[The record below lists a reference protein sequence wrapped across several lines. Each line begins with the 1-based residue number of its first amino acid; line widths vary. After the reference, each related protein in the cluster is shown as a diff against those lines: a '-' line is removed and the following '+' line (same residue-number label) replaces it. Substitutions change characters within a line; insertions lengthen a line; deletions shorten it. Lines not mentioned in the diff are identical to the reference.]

1 LAGRAARETM
11 TLERWSD
18 VARLYHAAASRDAA
32 ERAAFL
38 ADACAGD
45 DALRHEIESLLAQES
60 SAEGFLSAP
69 ALVSS
74 MLDIGPSFI
83 GRQLGPYTIHA
94 LVGAG
99 GMGEVYRAHDGRL
112 ARDVAIKI
120 LPSAFTKDQGRL
132 SRFEREARI
141 LASLNHPH
149 IGAIYGLEDADG
161 VLALVLEL
169 VDGETLADRLTKGPL
184 SVLEALAIG
193 RQIADALGA
202 AHEKGIVHRDL
213 KPANIKIT
221 PAGIVK
227 VLDFGLARSDAVVSR
242 ADLVHVPGA
251 QGAATSEGMVLGTA
265 PYMSPEQARG
275 KPADKRTD
283 IWAFGCV
290 LYEMLTGRAPFTGET
305 LSDTLAAILER
316 DPDWRLL
323 PAGTSTALRRLLGR
337 CLQKDPTRRLHD
349 IADARLDL
357 EDAASA
363 CASAAG
369 EGPADRHRSWTR
381 ERTAWLIALVSLVVS
396 LVTIGIVRLYVYR
409 PTPAGATWTF
419 PVPPPEG
426 GAFSR
431 ASNGQMVAVSPDG
444 RTVAFLAVVPGGKQK
459 IWLRSRDAL
468 EAWPL
473 PGTEG
478 AEGPFWKP
486 DSQSLGFFA
495 WGQMKTVS
503 VGGGPSQTVCNVTG
517 ATAHATWNQA
527 GDILFAADQR
537 GVGGLRHVS
546 AGGGTVVSE
555 TTVERTRGE
564 TGHLWPYFLPDG
576 RHYLYVVTGEDGGG
590 IYIGSLGAKHG
601 RRLLD
606 FSKTGGTSSV
616 AYAAPGYVLFVLG
629 GTLMAQP
636 FDAARLEKAGEP
648 LHVAEGVLNNAAGT
662 GGAFSVS
669 ADSVLA
675 YWGGSAMDTSR
686 LAWFARD
693 GIETATAMKV
703 DNYGRLSLDPDG
715 GRAAVEHVSAS
726 GSTAI
731 WLLDLMQGTTTQF
744 TSDAFSIWPI
754 WSADGADVFFAS
766 MRDGA
771 LAPYRQSVSAR
782 EDAQRLFTTNAP
794 TTVTDS
800 SVDRTI
806 LYQTGNFPR
815 DDIGVLALSKGTPPR
830 LLLHTANGVSD
841 GHLSPDG
848 RWMAYVSSGEIYVT
862 SFPDAA
868 GPWRIS
874 TKGGSQP
881 RWGRN
886 GMELYYLAPT
896 DRKVMAVKVTTTPT
910 FTHGPPVSLFDTVA
924 DNYAV
929 TRDGRRFL
937 LAIPTGEKH
946 VSPPMTVVINWQ
958 EELKQR
964 VPTR

>member
-1 LAGRAARETM
+1 M
-11 TLERWSD
+11 TLERWSE
-18 VARLYHAAASRDAA
+18 VARLYHDAASRDAA

-45 DALRHEIESLLAQES
+45 DALRHEVESLLAQEP

-69 ALVSS
+69 VVAGG

-83 GRQLGPYTIHA
+83 GRQLGPYRIDA

-99 GMGEVYRAHDGRL
+99 GMGEVYRAHDSRL

-132 SRFEREARI
+132 SRFEREART
-141 LASLNHPH
+141 LASLNHSH
-149 IGAIYGLEDADG
+149 IGAIYGLEDVDG

-169 VDGETLADRLTKGPL
+169 VDGDTLADRLAEGPL
-184 SVLEALAIG
+184 PVAEALAIG

-227 VLDFGLARSDAVVSR
+227 VLDFGLARTDAVVSQVG
-242 ADLVHVPGA
+242 LVDSPGTR
-251 QGAATSEGMVLGTA
+251 GPATSEGMVLGTA

-275 KPADKRTD
+275 KPADRRTD

-290 LYEMLTGRAPFTGET
+290 LYEMLTGRAVFAGET

-323 PAGTSTALRRLLGR
+323 PAGTSTTLRRLLRR
-337 CLQKDPTRRLHD
+337 CLQKDPARRLHD

-357 EDAASA
+357 EDASSAAAST
-363 CASAAG
+363 AG
-369 EGPADRHRSWTR
+369 EGSVDRHRSWAR
-381 ERTAWLIALVSLVVS
+381 ERTAWILIAPVSLIAIS
-396 LVTIGIVRLYVYR
+396 MTLLYVYS
-409 PTPAGATWTF
+409 PTPLGATWTF
-419 PVPPPEG
+419 AVPPPGG
-426 GAFSR
+426 GAFSP

-444 RTVAFLAVVPGGKQK
+444 GTVAFLAKVPGGKPQL
-459 IWLRSRDAL
+459 WLRSRDAL
-468 EAWPL
+468 EAWAL

-478 AEGPFWKP
+478 AQGLFWKP

-495 WGQMKTVS
+495 WGQLKTVP
-503 VGGGPSQTVCNVTG
+503 VRGGDPRTACNVTG
-517 ATAHATWNQA
+517 ATTEATWNQA
-527 GDILFAADQR
+527 GDILFAGDQR

-546 AGGGTVVSE
+546 VGGGIVTSE
-555 TTVERTRGE
+555 TTVDRTRGE

-576 RHYLYVVTGEDGGG
+576 RHFLYVVTGEDGGG
-590 IYIGSLGAKHG
+590 IYIGSLGARQG

-606 FSKTGGTSSV
+606 FSKTDGTSSV
-616 AYAAPGYVLFVLG
+616 AYAAPGYVLFVVG
-629 GTLMAQP
+629 GALMALP
-636 FDAARLEKAGEP
+636 FDAARLEKTGEP
-648 LHVAEGVLNNAAGT
+648 VHVAEGVLNNGAGT
-662 GGAFSVS
+662 GGAFSAS
-669 ADSVLA
+669 ANNVLA
-675 YWGGSAMDTSR
+675 YWRGGDLDTAR
-686 LAWFARD
+686 LAWFTRD
-693 GIETATAMKV
+693 GARTDTAMKA
-703 DNYGRLSLDPDG
+703 DSYRRLSLDPDG
-715 GRAAVEHVSAS
+715 GRAAVERVDAS

-731 WLLDLMQGTTTQF
+731 WLLDLMQGTKLRF

-754 WSADGADVFFAS
+754 WSADGADIIFAS

-771 LAPYRQSVSAR
+771 LAPYRQAVSAR
-782 EDAQRLFTTNAP
+782 ENAQRLFPTSAP
-794 TTVTDS
+794 TLVTDS
-800 SVDRTI
+800 SADRTI
-806 LYQTGNFPR
+806 LYETGNSPQ
-815 DDIGVLALSKGTPPR
+815 DDIGVIAPSAAAPR
-830 LLLHTANGVSD
+830 TFLHTAAGVSD
-841 GHLSPDG
+841 GRLSPDG
-848 RWMAYVSSGEIYVT
+848 RWMAYVSSRDVYVT

-874 TKGGSQP
+874 TNGGSQP
-881 RWGRN
+881 RWGPN

-896 DRKVMAVKVTTTPT
+896 DRKVMAVQVTTTPT
-910 FTHGPPVSLFDTVA
+910 FTHGPPVSLFDAVA

-937 LAIPTGEKH
+937 LAIPTGETH
-946 VSPPMTVVINWQ
+946 VSPPMTVVLNWA
-958 EELKQR
+958 EALKK
-964 VPTR
+964 